1 MSSFVAADE
10 EEKVRAIEEDVSAKQ
25 KVCEEDLA
33 KAEPALMAA
42 QAALDT
48 LDKTN
53 LTEYKSFGT
62 PPPGTDE
69 VAAAVMVL
77 FAPKGKIPRMQD
89 RNWKNCKVCLYF
101 RYYRSTYSNIPKF
114 YVKKGGD

>member
-1 MSSFVAADE
+1 MLILAAEE

-33 KAEPALMAA
+33 KAEPALLAA

-77 FAPKGKIPRMQD
+77 FAPKGKIPKMQD
-89 RNWKNCKVCLYF
+89 RNWKNCKVTTCF
-101 RYYRSTYSNIPKF
+101 I
-114 YVKKGGD
+114 